1 MPFPNP
7 PESFEPQSPPLAES
21 LKAGD
26 SPRTTEDTSTGDS
39 GAESVGDSVTQ
50 TNLMTLGLGPSVP
63 IASSYL
69 AQAHAQ
75 SVLFTNVVQEKNQES
90 IFAQTAATESVRR
103 IFNLSTEQ

>member
-7 PESFEPQSPPLAES
+7 PESFEPQSPPVAES

-75 SVLFTNVVQEKNQES
+75 SVLFTNAVQQQYQES
-90 IFAQTAATESVRR
+90 ITALSVATESVRR